1 MKTLTIKL
9 PGEMKTRLEL
19 EARQSGKSVS
29 ALVRE
34 SISKLLRA
42 GAGKTS
48 LYERTRDLCGAG
60 SSGLSDLATNREHFE
75 GFGE

>member
-29 ALVRE
+29 ALIRE
-34 SISKLLRA
+34 SISVRLRA
-42 GAGKTS
+42 GEGKTS
-48 LYERTRDLCGAG
+48 LYERTQDLCGAG
-60 SSGLSDLATNREHFE
+60 SSGVPDLATNPEHLE
-75 GFGE
+75 GFGS